1 MADWSSYF
9 AKLEGAPISIAV
21 DLGLRELV
29 PMAEKP
35 TAYTIAM
42 SLREP
47 DEHGMTNE
55 REYRMLSQVEEALA
69 RQLEAEGIIQVGRV
83 TGRGMRTFHY
93 YGPEI
98 VTLAPIVDTVMRT
111 FPEYPYKAL
120 SAADPSWTIYTGY
133 LFPDD
138 HQLAFAQDMK
148 LLQTLMDAGD
158 HFDRPREIEHV
169 IEFDDPE
176 KRDAF
181 ARAMTSHDYAVAID
195 QPNNAVRCV
204 RRDTVDPFKI
214 TEMRTALSTLAEE
227 FGGEYDGWGCE
238 IQA

>member
-21 DLGLRELV
+21 DLGLRESVPLV
-29 PMAEKP
+29 EKPMA
-35 TAYTIAM
+35 YTVAM

-55 REYRMLSQVEEALA
+55 REYRVLSQVEEALA
-69 RQLEAEGIIQVGRV
+69 RQLERDGIIQVGRV

-98 VTLAPIVDTVMRT
+98 GEIVTTVDTVMRT
-111 FPEYPYKAL
+111 YPEYRYRAL
-120 SAADPSWTIYTGY
+120 SASDPTWTIYTGY

-138 HQLAFAQDMK
+138 SQLAFAQDMK
-148 LLQTLMDAGD
+148 LLQALMDAGD

-169 IEFDDPE
+169 IDFDDTE

-181 ARAMTSHDYAVAID
+181 ARAMTSHGYGVSVDDTTY
-195 QPNNAVRCV
+195 AVRCV
-204 RRDTVDPFKI
+204 KRDTIDPFKI
-214 TEMRTALSTLAEE
+214 TEMRTALTTLAEE

-238 IQA
+238 VQQ

>member
-29 PMAEKP
+29 PMAKKP

-98 VTLAPIVDTVMRT
+98 VTLAPNLAYSTVAAANSCASIVQPFV
-111 FPEYPYKAL
+111 KA
-120 SAADPSWTIYTGY
+120 
-133 LFPDD
+133 
-138 HQLAFAQDMK
+138 
-148 LLQTLMDAGD
+148 AG
-158 HFDRPREIEHV
+158 
-169 IEFDDPE
+169 
-176 KRDAF
+176 
-181 ARAMTSHDYAVAID
+181 
-195 QPNNAVRCV
+195 
-204 RRDTVDPFKI
+204 
-214 TEMRTALSTLAEE
+214 
-227 FGGEYDGWGCE
+227 
-238 IQA
+238 